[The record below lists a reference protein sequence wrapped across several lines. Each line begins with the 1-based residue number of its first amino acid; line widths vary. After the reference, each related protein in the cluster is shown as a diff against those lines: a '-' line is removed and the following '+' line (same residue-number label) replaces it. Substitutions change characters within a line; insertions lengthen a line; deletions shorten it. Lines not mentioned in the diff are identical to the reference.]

1 MRPERDGT
9 IGTMQPPGSHSLA
22 PAAFALALVASAVTA
37 LPAVVPLTLPSG
49 KVLQAEVMV
58 SDEDRAMGLMF
69 RPSLPLDRGMIF
81 VFEAP
86 EFHGIWMKNCKFP
99 IDILWLDE
107 QKQVVH
113 VAESVPP
120 CKAEPCPVYSP
131 MRRAA
136 YVIELNAGQARREK
150 AVLGATVGFNP

>member
-1 MRPERDGT
+1 
-9 IGTMQPPGSHSLA
+9 MQPPRPHSLA
-22 PAAFALALVASAVTA
+22 PAAFALALVASAATA

-69 RPSLPLDRGMIF
+69 RPSLPPDRGMVFIF
-81 VFEAP
+81 ETAD
-86 EFHGIWMKNCKFP
+86 FHGIWMKNCKFP

-107 QKQVVH
+107 EQTVVH

-120 CKAEPCPVYSP
+120 CKADPCPVYNP
-131 MRRAA
+131 MRRAS

-150 AVLGATVGFNP
+150 AVLGATVRFELP